1 LILIFTIQYY
11 CITKKKKVSQ
21 RIFEDFFKPGNLRL
35 AFVGLVVLG
44 VLGALILCAFP
55 VGLFFGLQ
63 LII

>member
-1 LILIFTIQYY
+1 M
-11 CITKKKKVSQ
+11 
-21 RIFEDFFKPGNLRL
+21 FEDFFKPGNLRL

-55 VGLFFGLQ
+55 VGLFLGLQ